1 MTPERRPKHQM
12 KEIAMRKSIVA
23 VLAALCVSG
32 IAVPAVAAEQE
43 VSVAVSYA
51 DLDLAGAAGSAALE
65 QRIDAAVDEVCV
77 KPHMRDLKA
86 MTAWERC
93 KETAKIGAMEQLSVL
108 DSYESLAL
116 ASLF

>member
-1 MTPERRPKHQM
+1 
-12 KEIAMRKSIVA
+12 MRKSIVT
-23 VLAALCVSG
+23 VLAALTLMG
-32 IAVPAVAAEQE
+32 IAATPASAED
-43 VSVAVSYA
+43 VSVNVPYA
-51 DLDLAGAAGSAALE
+51 DLDLTGPAGSAKLE
-65 QRIDAAVDEVCV
+65 ARIDAAVDQVCA

-108 DSYESLAL
+108 EPYESLAL